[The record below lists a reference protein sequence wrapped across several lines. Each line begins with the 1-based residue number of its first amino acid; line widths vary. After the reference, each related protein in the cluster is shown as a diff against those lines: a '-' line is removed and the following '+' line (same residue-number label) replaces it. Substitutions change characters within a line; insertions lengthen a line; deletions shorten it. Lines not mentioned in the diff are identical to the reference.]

1 MESGPSR
8 TGTDGTGKC
17 SESSPPVRRP
27 KKNFKRKPKE
37 KPARGLK
44 ERIHILGDGDPAP
57 LGSDIPPTR
66 KRRYEM
72 RSAIANTGESSLESP
87 ESGLAP
93 STKRR
98 SKRKEVIR
106 FEDLSD
112 RNSETPLLDMTRT
125 RKIFF
130 RHLVN
135 RLLKGKDAEPFANP
149 VDAVAQDI
157 PTYHR
162 VIKRAM
168 DLRTLKDNLAK
179 YLYSTVEDF
188 KADFNLIIENSVQ
201 FNGLAHEVSQAG
213 LRLLHAFNAL
223 TGRS

>member
-8 TGTDGTGKC
+8 TGTDSTGKC
-17 SESSPPVRRP
+17 FESSPPVRRP
-27 KKNFKRKPKE
+27 KKNSKRKPKE
-37 KPARGLK
+37 NPTRGPK
-44 ERIHILGDGDPAP
+44 EIIHILGDGDPAP
-57 LGSDIPPTR
+57 LGSDIPPTG
-66 KRRYEM
+66 KQRYEM
-72 RSAIANTGESSLESP
+72 RSAIANTGESSLESL

-93 STKRR
+93 ST
-98 SKRKEVIR
+98 KRKEVIR

-130 RHLVN
+130 RDLVN
-135 RLLKGKDAEPFANP
+135 RLLKEKYAEPFANP

-179 YLYSTVEDF
+179 DQYSTVEDF
-188 KADFNLIIENSVQ
+188 KADFNLIVESSVQ